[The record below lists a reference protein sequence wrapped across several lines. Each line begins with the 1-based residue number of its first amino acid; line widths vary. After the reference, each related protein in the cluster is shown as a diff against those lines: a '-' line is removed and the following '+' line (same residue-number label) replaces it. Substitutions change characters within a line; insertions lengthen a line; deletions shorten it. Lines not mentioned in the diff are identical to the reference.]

1 MRLHRG
7 TLFAGAVYLIV
18 AIVFMLEALDV
29 WTLRIGDLRYIGPIA
44 LVLIGLAVA
53 IGSLGRG
60 DTQH

>member
-1 MRLHRG
+1 M
-7 TLFAGAVYLIV
+7 V

-44 LVLIGLAVA
+44 LVLIGLAVG

-60 DTQH
+60 NTQH

>member
-1 MRLHRG
+1 
-7 TLFAGAVYLIV
+7 LFAGVLYLMV

-29 WTLRIGDLRYIGPIA
+29 WALRIGDLRYIGPIA
-44 LVLIGLAVA
+44 LVLIGLAVG